1 MPWVT
6 HTLSYPEASA
16 RRARSTAAARSER
29 GELAAEIVALV
40 DAEVDTLHPRLARRL
55 HVGIEVIHEHALLG
69 RQAEAPGGQHEDAR
83 LGLGHAHL
91 RRADDVVKEV
101 MQGELALEPVAQGEV
116 GVAQNAQLVR
126 WAELTRQGEVRRDG
140 PLRGAPLF
148 VEGRQKTPRAL
159 LERSMR
165 RLQPGLPIAA
175 AALDI
180 APGRRA
186 IESLEDGEPRQA
198 MPPVELAR
206 DVPAHIPEH
215 AAEVEDDAAQSSLLP
230 EGARVD
236 YLRSLG
242 RLESTCLSGTRRD

>member
-40 DAEVDTLHPRLARRL
+40 DAEVDTLHPHLARRL
-55 HVGIEVIHEHALLG
+55 HVGIEVVHEHALPR
-69 RQAEAPGGQHEDAR
+69 RQPEAPGGKHEDAR

-91 RRADDVVKEV
+91 RRADDVVEEV

-126 WAELTRQGEVRRDG
+126 WTELTHQSQVRRDG
-140 PLRGAPLF
+140 ALRGAPLF
-148 VEGRQKTPRAL
+148 VEGRQRTSRAL

-180 APGRRA
+180 APRRRA
-186 IESLEDGEPRQA
+186 VEGLENGQPRQA
-198 MPPVELAR
+198 MRLVELAR
-206 DVPAHIPEH
+206 DVPAHVPEH
-215 AAEVEDDAAQSSLLP
+215 AAEVEDDAAQT
-230 EGARVD
+230 
-236 YLRSLG
+236 
-242 RLESTCLSGTRRD
+242 STCP